1 MNIDHKPISLKILM
15 PLLAAIM
22 AMSPLAVDLYLPAM
36 PQLALDL
43 NTEIT
48 LVQNTLSIYL
58 LGYALGLILFGPMAD
73 KSSRR
78 HLVIL
83 GISGFTFASIA
94 LSFCQN
100 IEQFLALRFIQAFLS
115 SAAIVVV
122 PSAIREYYG
131 KNIAKGLSYVT
142 MIMMLAPLVA
152 PSIGSA
158 LLLLGNWPL
167 IFYCISGYAII
178 VMLFALR
185 FLPERANLFNTNG
198 SDLTSVDIKNYSFI
212 ERYAIVLGHKQARL
226 DLISSMMVSM
236 AFFAYLTAIPFVYLT
251 VFKVTEL
258 EFSAL
263 FALNVGALMSAHFI
277 NTRLVTRKGSRV
289 MLFAGL
295 AVAILAA
302 SALVGV
308 NYWQLPLLYSVI
320 AIFPLMG
327 SISMIAVNSDALVLT
342 EFAEHSGT
350 ATAVIGTL
358 RFGIGALAGPILTYF
373 YDGSALPFSLLMLGA
388 ILVAAV
394 CQTIIKLGK
403 PILSKG

>member
-1 MNIDHKPISLKILM
+1 MNIYKKPISLKILM

-36 PQLALDL
+36 PQLAIDL
-43 NTEIT
+43 HTDIT

-78 HLVIL
+78 RLVIL

-94 LSFCQN
+94 LAFCQS
-100 IEQFLALRFIQAFLS
+100 IEQFLMLRFIQAFLS

-122 PSAIREYYG
+122 PSTIREVYG

-158 LLLLGNWPL
+158 LLLLGNWSL
-167 IFYCISGYAII
+167 IFFCISGYAIT
-178 VMLFALR
+178 VLLLTLK
-185 FLPERANLFNTNG
+185 FLPERANLHNTTN
-198 SDLTSVDIKNYSFI
+198 SASKNYSFI

-226 DLISSMMVSM
+226 DLISSMMVSL

-251 VFKVTEL
+251 VFMVSEL

-263 FALNVGALMSAHFI
+263 FALNVGSLMSAHFI
-277 NTRLVTRKGSRV
+277 NTRLVTRKGSRN
-289 MLFAGL
+289 MLLAGL
-295 AVAILAA
+295 TVAILAA
-302 SALVGV
+302 IALVMV
-308 NYWQLPLLYSVI
+308 NLSQSPLLYSVV

-373 YDGSALPFSLLMLGA
+373 YDGSALPFSLLMLVA
-388 ILVAAV
+388 ILIVAV
-394 CQTIIKLGK
+394 CQALQKFGK
-403 PILSKG
+403 QL

>member
-1 MNIDHKPISLKILM
+1 MTPNKSTISLKILM

-36 PQLALDL
+36 PQLASAL
-43 NTEIT
+43 NTNIS

-58 LGYALGLILFGPMAD
+58 LGYAIGLIFFGPLAD
-73 KSSRR
+73 KSNRR
-78 HLVIL
+78 TLVVI
-83 GISGFTFASIA
+83 GISGFIIASIA
-94 LSFCQN
+94 LAFSQN
-100 IEQFLALRFIQAFLS
+100 IEQFLALRFLQAIVS

-122 PSAIREYYG
+122 PSTIREYYG

-167 IFYCISGYAII
+167 IFYCIAGYALVVLIA
-178 VMLFALR
+178 ALKY
-185 FLPERANLFNTNG
+185 LPERRSQAATT
-198 SDLTSVDIKNYSFI
+198 TSYSFFT
-212 ERYAIVLGHKQARL
+212 RYAIVLGHQKARL
-226 DLISSMMVSM
+226 DLISSMMVSL

-251 VFKVTEL
+251 VFKVSEV
-258 EFSAL
+258 EFSVL

-277 NTRLVTRKGSRV
+277 NTRLINRKGSRA
-289 MLFAGL
+289 MLKAGL
-295 AVAILAA
+295 VVALLAVIG
-302 SALVGV
+302 LVFV
-308 NYWQLPLLYSVI
+308 NLLQLPLVYTVLT
-320 AIFPLMG
+320 IFPLMG

-358 RFGIGALAGPILTYF
+358 RFGIGALAGPILSYF
-373 YDGSALPFSLLMLGA
+373 YDGSALPFSLLMLAA
-388 ILVAAV
+388 ILMIAI
-394 CQTIIKLGK
+394 CQSLQKTTNSVKN
-403 PILSKG
+403 

>member
-1 MNIDHKPISLKILM
+1 MNIHNKPISLKILM

-36 PQLALDL
+36 PQLAIDL

-58 LGYALGLILFGPMAD
+58 LGYAFGLILFGPLAD

-78 HLVIL
+78 RLVII
-83 GISGFTFASIA
+83 GISGFSLASIA
-94 LSFCQN
+94 LTFCHS
-100 IEQFLALRFIQAFLS
+100 IEQFLVLRFIQAFLS
-115 SAAIVVV
+115 SAAIVIV
-122 PSAIREYYG
+122 PSTIREYYG
-131 KNIAKGLSYVT
+131 KNIAKGLSYVS

-152 PSIGSA
+152 PSIGSG

-167 IFYCISGYAII
+167 IFYCITGYAITI
-178 VMLFALR
+178 LLFVLR
-185 FLPERANLFNTNG
+185 FLPERNIVTNLSSLNKKTP
-198 SDLTSVDIKNYSFI
+198 SLPSKQYSFI
-212 ERYAIVLGHKQARL
+212 ERYTIVLGHKHARL
-226 DLISSMMVSM
+226 DLISSMMISL

-251 VFKVTEL
+251 VFKVSEL

-263 FALNVGALMSAHFI
+263 FALNVIALMSSHFI
-277 NTRLVTRKGSRV
+277 NTRLVTRKGSRT
-289 MLFAGL
+289 MLLAGL
-295 AVAILAA
+295 SVAILAVV
-302 SALVGV
+302 ALVMV
-308 NYWQLPLLYSVI
+308 NYWQLSLLYSAI

-388 ILVAAV
+388 ILTVAV
-394 CQTIIKLGK
+394 CQALIKLGK
-403 PILSKG
+403 QI

>member
-1 MNIDHKPISLKILM
+1 MVHTNNMKVKNSAISLKILM

-36 PQLALDL
+36 PQLAADL
-43 NTEIT
+43 NTDIT

-58 LGYALGLILFGPMAD
+58 LGYAIGLVFFGPLAD

-78 HLVIL
+78 RLVIF
-83 GISGFTFASIA
+83 GISGFFIASIA
-94 LSFCQN
+94 LAFCQN
-100 IEQFLALRFIQAFLS
+100 IEQFLAVRFIQAIVS

-122 PSAIREYYG
+122 PSTIREYYG

-158 LLLLGNWPL
+158 LLLLGKWPL
-167 IFYCISGYAII
+167 LFYCIAGYAI
-178 VMLFALR
+178 VVLACALK
-185 FLPERANLFNTNG
+185 FLPERQTMTATA
-198 SDLTSVDIKNYSFI
+198 KQYSFFA
-212 ERYAIVLGHKQARL
+212 RYAIVLGHKKARL
-226 DLISSMMVSM
+226 DLISSMMVSL

-251 VFKVTEL
+251 VFKVSEI

-263 FALNVGALMSAHFI
+263 FALNVAALMSAHFI
-277 NTRLVTRKGSRV
+277 NTRLVGKKGSRT
-289 MLFAGL
+289 MLLAGL
-295 AVAILAA
+295 AVAVISAG
-302 SALVGV
+302 ALVVV
-308 NYWQLPLLYSVI
+308 NFLHLPLPYSVS

-342 EFAEHSGT
+342 EFSEHSGT

-373 YDGSALPFSLLMLGA
+373 YDGSALPFSLLMFTT
-388 ILVAAV
+388 IAV
-394 CQTIIKLGK
+394 VFICQGLQKRQ
-403 PILSKG
+403 SKRPA